1 MSTNRIEQTST
12 ATAEKA
18 EPNILKPAAGAVLP
32 QPVIIILTVLVA
44 VAGVLPLVP
53 GIPPVALAIA
63 GVVTAVG
70 VAFGIA
76 SPGIR
81 RQPPP

>member
-1 MSTNRIEQTST
+1 MSGNRIEQTST
-12 ATAEKA
+12 ATEAKT

-32 QPVIIILTVLVA
+32 QPVIIVLTVLVA
-44 VAGVLPLVP
+44 VAGVLPLIP
-53 GIPPVALAIA
+53 GLPPVAIAIA

-81 RQPPP
+81 RQPPS